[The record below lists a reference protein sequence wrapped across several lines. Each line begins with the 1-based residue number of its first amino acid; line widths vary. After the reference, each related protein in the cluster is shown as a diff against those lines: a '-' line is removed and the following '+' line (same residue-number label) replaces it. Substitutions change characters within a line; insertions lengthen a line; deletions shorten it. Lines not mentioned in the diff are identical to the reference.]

1 METFY
6 SDKKNIFK
14 CKIQVEGASIKNTK
28 GRLILNVDEKNL
40 LFHGKL
46 NENGEFSCEI
56 PALKEFEEPI
66 DGNVILEVIS
76 EDTFCEAW
84 KDKLHIK
91 KSKKIKVEKFETIDS
106 NLLNENKVEETKPKV
121 SIIKEEKVLPFNKN
135 ILNESISE
143 HDKSDLFE
151 FNEYLNNLDNKTKN
165 YYLENAK
172 KLNESNLLDIKN
184 IFKDNLSENNLL
196 FSFYKQY
203 IV

>member
-66 DGNVILEVIS
+66 DG
-76 EDTFCEAW
+76 
-84 KDKLHIK
+84 
-91 KSKKIKVEKFETIDS
+91 
-106 NLLNENKVEETKPKV
+106 
-121 SIIKEEKVLPFNKN
+121 
-135 ILNESISE
+135 
-143 HDKSDLFE
+143 
-151 FNEYLNNLDNKTKN
+151 
-165 YYLENAK
+165 
-172 KLNESNLLDIKN
+172 
-184 IFKDNLSENNLL
+184 
-196 FSFYKQY
+196 
-203 IV
+203 